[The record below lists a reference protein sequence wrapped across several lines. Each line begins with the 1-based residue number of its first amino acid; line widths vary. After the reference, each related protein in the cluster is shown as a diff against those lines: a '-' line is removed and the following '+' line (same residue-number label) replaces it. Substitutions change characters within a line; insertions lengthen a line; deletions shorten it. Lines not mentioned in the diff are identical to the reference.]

1 MSNNDKVVTDEQS
14 SFDEVDTN
22 EVQDAN
28 HMSSDMDTDEVQDG
42 DNKPLDKAAGK
53 VLRDPVTGKFL
64 PGTARGPGRPHG
76 AKSQFNKQVIDSL
89 QALWEKDGAEM
100 LEVLA
105 RDKPEV
111 IMGMVSR
118 MIPQALAAE
127 AITNETDSSKN
138 GTDVTIRV
146 VTDQRPD
153 VLPSREVV
161 GELMDDTTTH

>member
-1 MSNNDKVVTDEQS
+1 MIDE
-14 SFDEVDTN
+14 N
-22 EVQDAN
+22 
-28 HMSSDMDTDEVQDG
+28 DTDTDSLPLDMA

-100 LEVLA
+100 LEILA

-127 AITNETDSSKN
+127 AITGEKGEANQQ
-138 GTDVTIRV
+138 DVTIRV
-146 VTDQRPD
+146 VTQQHDD
-153 VLPSREVV
+153 VLPPREVE
-161 GELMDDTTTH
+161 GELLLDDDVMH

>member
-1 MSNNDKVVTDEQS
+1 MNEDDDTIHELND
-14 SFDEVDTN
+14 
-22 EVQDAN
+22 
-28 HMSSDMDTDEVQDG
+28 
-42 DNKPLDKAAGK
+42 DNKPQDKPLGK

-100 LEVLA
+100 LEMLA

-127 AITNETDSSKN
+127 AITGEVEKGQGNQE
-138 GTDVTIRV
+138 VTIKV
-146 VTDQRPD
+146 VADRSHD
-153 VLPSREVV
+153 VLPPREVV
-161 GELMDDTTTH
+161 GELMHDDDGDNVTH

>member
-1 MSNNDKVVTDEQS
+1 MSDDVDIDSVNDMYHASTDL
-14 SFDEVDTN
+14 
-22 EVQDAN
+22 DA
-28 HMSSDMDTDEVQDG
+28 DDVQDG

-100 LEVLA
+100 LEILA

-118 MIPQALAAE
+118 MIPQQLAAE

-146 VTDQRPD
+146 VTDQRHD
-153 VLPSREVV
+153 VLPPREVV
-161 GELMDDTTTH
+161 GELVDDTTTH

>member
-1 MSNNDKVVTDEQS
+1 MSDDEQ
-14 SFDEVDTN
+14 DVCAPPLPEPN
-22 EVQDAN
+22 
-28 HMSSDMDTDEVQDG
+28 SSDECGSSDIHDVNDV
-42 DNKPLDKAAGK
+42 NKPSDKP
-53 VLRDPVTGKFL
+53 VLRDANGKFL

-118 MIPQALAAE
+118 MIPQQLAAE

-146 VTDQRPD
+146 VTDQRHD

>member
-1 MSNNDKVVTDEQS
+1 MTDEL
-14 SFDEVDTN
+14 DNDDVHN
-22 EVQDAN
+22 
-28 HMSSDMDTDEVQDG
+28 SDI
-42 DNKPLDKAAGK
+42 KPSDKP
-53 VLRDPVTGKFL
+53 VLRDANGKFL

-100 LEVLA
+100 LEMLA

-127 AITNETDSSKN
+127 AITGEAEKAQGNQE
-138 GTDVTIRV
+138 VTVRV
-146 VTDQRPD
+146 VTQQHQD
-153 VLPSREVV
+153 VLPPREVV
-161 GELMDDTTTH
+161 GELVHDEDSVH

>member
-1 MSNNDKVVTDEQS
+1 MSDDDVTII
-14 SFDEVDTN
+14 DEVNPDI
-22 EVQDAN
+22 
-28 HMSSDMDTDEVQDG
+28 
-42 DNKPLDKAAGK
+42 KPLDKPTGK
-53 VLRDPVTGKFL
+53 VMRDPISGKFL
-64 PGTARGPGRPHG
+64 AGTAAGPGRPHG

-118 MIPQALAAE
+118 MIPQQLAAE

-146 VTDQRPD
+146 VTDQSHE
-153 VLPSREVV
+153 VLPSRDVV
-161 GELMDDTTTH
+161 GELMHDDTDNITH

>member
-1 MSNNDKVVTDEQS
+1 MSDDEQDVCAPPLPELNS
-14 SFDEVDTN
+14 SGECADD
-22 EVQDAN
+22 
-28 HMSSDMDTDEVQDG
+28 SIDG
-42 DNKPLDKAAGK
+42 VNDVNKPSDKP
-53 VLRDPVTGKFL
+53 VLRDANGKFL

-118 MIPQALAAE
+118 MIPQQLAAE

-146 VTDQRPD
+146 VTDQSHE
-153 VLPSREVV
+153 VLPPREVV
-161 GELMDDTTTH
+161 GELMHDDTDNITH

>member
-1 MSNNDKVVTDEQS
+1 MSDDVDIDSVNDMYHASTDL
-14 SFDEVDTN
+14 
-22 EVQDAN
+22 DA
-28 HMSSDMDTDEVQDG
+28 DDVQDG
-42 DNKPLDKAAGK
+42 DNKPLDKPDGK

-100 LEVLA
+100 LEILA

-127 AITNETDSSKN
+127 AITGESQENQGDKE
-138 GTDVTIRV
+138 VTVRV
-146 VTDQRPD
+146 ITQQHQD
-153 VLPSREVV
+153 VLPPREVEGILEHDEV
-161 GELMDDTTTH
+161 TH